1 MSEPQSRSER
11 PEVDRSRDRSRP
23 LDELHENETI
33 KATSGALRGTIT
45 ESLADPITGALL
57 GKDYELTKF
66 HGIYHQDDRDQRD
79 DRRRRKLEPAHEFM
93 VRVRLPGGVCRPD
106 QWLTLDEVARTHANG
121 TLRLTTRQTFQ
132 FHGVLKGALRP
143 TIQGIHQALLDSIGA
158 CGDVNRGVMA
168 TPLPELDSVHEE
180 LQAIARGLSEHLLPR
195 SRAYHEI
202 WLDGES
208 VAGGEAEEEPI
219 YGPTYLPRK
228 FKIGFA
234 VPPVNDVD
242 VFTQD
247 IGFIAVAEGE
257 RLVGFN
263 VLVGGGMGRTDN
275 EPSTYP
281 RLGDVIGF
289 VSADRVIEVAEAILT
304 IQRDHGD
311 RVDRK
316 VARMKYTIDRHG
328 LDWFTGELEERLGW
342 ELDDARPWRFETS
355 QDRFGWSR
363 NGDGSWNYT
372 LFVENGRVK
381 DERSTGNAPAGNVPA
396 NAGNHSGGEA
406 AGAGDGGAPD
416 HAMMTGLR
424 EVARVHEGD
433 FRITPNQNLIVARIP
448 EGSRDV
454 VGALLEEHGI
464 VDATDRSHV
473 RRHSMACVAFPTCP
487 LAMAESERYMPEL
500 ITKVEGLMGEAGLGD
515 TPIVIRMSGCNN
527 GCSRPYVAEVGFS
540 GRGPG
545 RYNMYL
551 GGGFHGERLNAP
563 YLENVD
569 EGTILARLRVLFGE
583 YAEGRKKEE
592 PFGDFLIR
600 AGHIRAVLSG
610 TDFNA
615 AG

>member
-1 MSEPQSRSER
+1 MSKSKSKSEG
-11 PEVDRSRDRSRP
+11 PEADRSRDRSRP
-23 LDELHENETI
+23 LDELHDNETV
-33 KATSGALRGTIT
+33 KATSRALRGTIV

-57 GKDYELTKF
+57 GRDHELTKF
-66 HGIYHQDDRDQRD
+66 HGIYQQDDRDQRD
-79 DRRRRKLEPAHEFM
+79 ERRRRKLEPAHEFM

-106 QWLTLDEVARTHANG
+106 QWLTLDEVATAHANG

-132 FHGVLKGALRP
+132 FHGVLKGALRS
-143 TIQGIHQALLDSIGA
+143 TVQGIHHALLDSIGA

-168 TPLPELDSVHEE
+168 TPLPELGPVHEQ

-219 YGPTYLPRK
+219 YGRTYLPRK

-247 IGFIAVAEGE
+247 IGFIAIVRGE
-257 RLVGFN
+257 VLEGFN
-263 VLVGGGMGRTDN
+263 VAVGGGMGRTDN
-275 EPSTYP
+275 EPATYP
-281 RLGDVIGF
+281 RLGDIIGF
-289 VSADRVIEVAEAILT
+289 VPSDRVMKVAEAIVT
-304 IQRDHGD
+304 IQRDFGD

-316 VARMKYTIDRHG
+316 VARMKYTIDRRG
-328 LDWFTGELEERLGW
+328 LDWFVDELEARLGW
-342 ELDDARPWRFETS
+342 TLDEARPWRFETS

-363 NGDGSWNYT
+363 NADGSWNYT

-381 DERSTGNAPAGNVPA
+381 DA
-396 NAGNHSGGEA
+396 
-406 AGAGDGGAPD
+406 DG
-416 HAMMTGLR
+416 HRIMTGLR
-424 EVARVHEGD
+424 QVARVHEGD

-448 EGSRDV
+448 EGKRDEV
-454 VGALLEEHGI
+454 AGLLEAHGI
-464 VDATDRSHV
+464 LAATDRSHV

-487 LAMAESERYMPEL
+487 LAMAESERYLPQLM
-500 ITKVEGLMGEAGLGD
+500 TKVEALMDEVGLGD
-515 TPIVIRMSGCNN
+515 TPIVMRMSGCNN

-540 GRGPG
+540 GRGPE

-563 YLENVD
+563 YLENVG
-569 EGTILARLRVLFGE
+569 EETILAHLRVLFGA
-583 YAEGRKKEE
+583 YAEGREEGE
-592 PFGDFLIR
+592 PFGDYLVR
-600 AGHIRAVLSG
+600 AGHIRPVRSG
-610 TDFNA
+610 PDFNA
-615 AG
+615 GGWPGTALP